1 MAYYGR
7 TSDGLLQG
15 VQLPF
20 NFQLITAPWHAA
32 EIDRIVRN
40 YEAAL
45 PHGAAPNWVLGNHDK
60 PRIASR
66 VGQERARLAA
76 MLLLTLRGTPTL
88 YYGDEIGLTDVPIPP
103 DEVQDPFEK
112 NEPGK
117 GLGRDPQ
124 RTPMQWSRAH
134 AAGFTDGTPWLRL
147 GGDWGMRNVEAQQG
161 DPASM
166 LQLYKKLIALRRNEP
181 ALHEGSHEQLDA
193 GADVL
198 AYARSAGTRRLV
210 VLLNFA
216 TSETPVA
223 AELLPGDTVV
233 LASTHADRTGAVK
246 GELVLQPLEGVIVA
260 Q

>member
-1 MAYYGR
+1 
-7 TSDGLLQG
+7 
-15 VQLPF
+15 
-20 NFQLITAPWHAA
+20 
-32 EIDRIVRN
+32 
-40 YEAAL
+40 L

-134 AAGFTDGTPWLRL
+134 GAGFTDGTPWLRL

-223 AELLPGDTVV
+223 AELLPADTVA